1 MALLLRGEIY
11 KLKREDTT
19 MRRLF
24 VLIAALGL
32 VAASCGGDSGG
43 GSCEAVADEAIEIF
57 QEVIDE
63 FDEMSIDELGELEEE
78 PQAVTDMEK
87 KFEDLESQASDL
99 GCSDAEME
107 ELFAARIGNLESDGL
122 FGQFM
127 IEGLQES
134 GVFE

>member
-1 MALLLRGEIY
+1 VALLLRGEIY

-24 VLIAALGL
+24 VLIAVLGL

-43 GSCEAVADEAIEIF
+43 GSCEAIADEAIEVF
-57 QEVIDE
+57 QGVIDE
-63 FDEMSIDELGELEEE
+63 FDEMSIEELGELADE
-78 PQAVTDMEK
+78 PQSITDMEE

-107 ELFAARIGNLESDGL
+107 ELFAARFGNLTSDGL

-134 GVFE
+134 GFFE

>member
-1 MALLLRGEIY
+1 
-11 KLKREDTT
+11 

-24 VLIAALGL
+24 VLIAVLGL

-43 GSCEAVADEAIEIF
+43 GSCEAVADEVIEIF

-63 FDEMSIDELGELEEE
+63 FDELSIDELGELEEE
-78 PQAVTDMEK
+78 PQSLVDMEK
-87 KFEDLESQASDL
+87 KFEDLESQATDL

-107 ELFAARIGNLESDGL
+107 ELFEARIGNLTSDGL

-127 IEGLQES
+127 IEGLEES
-134 GVFE
+134 GFFE

>member
-1 MALLLRGEIY
+1 
-11 KLKREDTT
+11 

-24 VLIAALGL
+24 VLIAVLGL
-32 VAASCGGDSGG
+32 MAAACGGDSGG

-63 FDEMSIDELGELEEE
+63 FDDLSLEELGELDEE
-78 PQAVTDMEK
+78 PQAIADMDK

-107 ELFAARIGNLESDGL
+107 ELFAARIGNLTSDGL

-127 IEGLQES
+127 IEGLEES